1 MSHNVGCAGWHGGAT
16 GGAFARQYCCCHGRR
31 LHHRCLSPAAPPQLC
46 APLFSANQYAVSSM
60 LISFVSRSSSASLK
74 MRSPTG
80 PRSGDQMGVLSIC
93 RQTCVSNLLREKLV
107 QNTQT
112 QTDHPR
118 EALCLPPCCQGAGL
132 LAQGRGQAAVA
143 VCPRL
148 APHSSQ
154 TEHTSMNSC
163 SASSPQMSSGSGIP
177 SMTYSSRL
185 PVMRATTAVRGRPW
199 LSACCCPCVALL
211 LWLQSLLAARPGT
224 ASREQHTWCQQLGL
238 CRRGSTGCRQ
248 RTAAA
253 DVVRNPSATTH
264 QQLERGR

>member
-1 MSHNVGCAGWHGGAT
+1 
-16 GGAFARQYCCCHGRR
+16 
-31 LHHRCLSPAAPPQLC
+31 
-46 APLFSANQYAVSSM
+46 M

-93 RQTCVSNLLREKLV
+93 RQTCFQTFSGKNIV

-112 QTDHPR
+112 QTDYPR
-118 EALCLPPCCQGAGL
+118 EALCLPPCCQGAGR
-132 LAQGRGQAAVA
+132 LAQGCGQSGGGGLSRAE
-143 VCPRL
+143 
-148 APHSSQ
+148 PHSSQ
-154 TEHTSMNSC
+154 TGRTSINSC

-185 PVMRATTAVRGRPW
+185 PVMRATTAVRGRPL

-224 ASREQHTWCQQLGL
+224 ASGEPHTWCQQLGF
-238 CRRGSTGCRQ
+238 CRHGSTGCRQ
-248 RTAAA
+248 PTAAA
-253 DVVRNPSATTH
+253 VVSNLLQPRTSSWSEAGSAGC
-264 QQLERGR
+264 RGTGSCRRQAPGQA